1 MSLFENKEMLH
12 MTVKCIALDL
22 DGTTL
27 INDRSTTDK
36 NIQAITRVANK
47 GVHIVVASGRCF
59 YSLPDFLKQLGC
71 IEYAITS
78 NGAAVYDYI
87 NNDCIMKSTLPY
99 SAVEKIFELTKN
111 INVTYEAFIDGKGFA
126 PAEYIA
132 DPAAF
137 GVAQGYVDYIRKTRA
152 STDDFKGLLYNNKH
166 NIDSFDVI
174 FSDKTLFKTSL
185 EILKNVVSGVYF
197 TSSGSDRIE
206 ISSEK
211 AGKHNGLKY
220 VLERIGISPDETA
233 AFGDADND
241 IDMLTYVKY
250 GFAVANASESCLKSA
265 PIVVAK
271 NTQSGVAMGIEKLE
285 NNGLIC
291 GN

>member
-1 MSLFENKEMLH
+1 MA
-12 MTVKCIALDL
+12 VKCIALDL

-27 INDRSTTDK
+27 INDRETTDK
-36 NIQAITRVANK
+36 NIQAIKRAVNK

-87 NNDCIMKSTLPY
+87 NEDCIMKFALPY
-99 SAVEKIFELTKN
+99 SAIEKIFELTKN

-126 PAEYIA
+126 PSEYVA

-137 GVAQGYVDYIRKTRA
+137 GVAQGYIDYIRKTREG
-152 STDDFKGLLYNNKH
+152 TDDFKGLLYNNQN

-174 FSDKTLFKTSL
+174 FSDKALFKTSFEL
-185 EILKNVVSGVYF
+185 FNKSIDGVYF

-206 ISSEK
+206 ISSEN
-211 AGKHNGLKY
+211 AGKHNGLEF
-220 VLERIGISPDETA
+220 VLDRIGVSPDETA

-250 GFAVANASESCLKSA
+250 GFAVANASESCLKAA
-265 PIVVAK
+265 PRIVSK
-271 NTQSGVAMGIEKLE
+271 NTQSGVAMGIEELE
-285 NNGLIC
+285 NNGLI
-291 GN
+291 

>member
-1 MSLFENKEMLH
+1 MSLFNNKEVLYMA
-12 MTVKCIALDL
+12 VKCIALDL

-36 NIQAITRVANK
+36 NIQAIKRAVNK

-87 NNDCIMKSTLPY
+87 NEDCIMKSTLPY
-99 SAVEKIFELTKN
+99 SAIEKIFELTKN

-137 GVAQGYVDYIRKTRA
+137 GVAQGYIDYIKQTREG
-152 STDDFKGLLYNNKH
+152 TDDFKGLLYNNKY

-174 FSDKTLFKTSL
+174 FSDKSLFKTSFEL
-185 EILKNVVSGVYF
+185 FNKSIDGVYF

-206 ISSEK
+206 ISSEN
-211 AGKHNGLKY
+211 AGKHNGLKF
-220 VLERIGISPDETA
+220 VLERIGVSPDETA

-250 GFAVANASESCLKSA
+250 GFAVANASESCLKAA
-265 PIVVAK
+265 PRIVSK
-271 NTQSGVAMGIEKLE
+271 NTQSGVAMGIEELE
-285 NNGLIC
+285 NNGLI
-291 GN
+291 

>member
-1 MSLFENKEMLH
+1 MA
-12 MTVKCIALDL
+12 VKCIALDL

-27 INDRSTTDK
+27 INDRETTDK
-36 NIQAITRVANK
+36 NIQAIKRAVNK

-59 YSLPDFLKQLGC
+59 YSLPYFLKQLGC

-87 NNDCIMKSTLPY
+87 NEDCIMKFALPY
-99 SAVEKIFELTKN
+99 SAVEKIFELTKD

-126 PAEYIA
+126 PSEYIA

-137 GVAQGYVDYIRKTRA
+137 GVAQGYIDYIRKTREG
-152 STDDFKGLLYNNKH
+152 TDDFRGLLCNNKN

-174 FSDKTLFKTSL
+174 FSDKALFKTSFEL
-185 EILKNVVSGVYF
+185 FNKSIDGVYF

-211 AGKHNGLKY
+211 AGKHNGLEF
-220 VLERIGISPDETA
+220 VLKRIGVSPDETA

-250 GFAVANASESCLKSA
+250 GFAVANASESCLKAA
-265 PIVVAK
+265 PRTVAK

-285 NNGLIC
+285 NDGLI
-291 GN
+291 